1 VSADRAQQPAQ
12 EGLDLGAAWPFGGTK
27 HGGDEAALAVEH
39 HDGLKAVFVVMRV
52 EQPQLLAAVH
62 RVERVVDIERDPFG
76 NLGERPAIEIDH
88 CTAHSQQRAN
98 VRQVLQSRDR
108 RLRAQL
114 PIRRRQIERHL
125 EHRVAA
131 QGIGVDPVLVA
142 GADHQ
147 QSKPND
153 IRQAVGD
160 LLGRPRINHAR
171 GQPIR
176 DPKPLFDFAQRQHAA
191 V

>member
-1 VSADRAQQPAQ
+1 M
-12 EGLDLGAAWPFGGTK
+12 G
-27 HGGDEAALAVEH
+27 
-39 HDGLKAVFVVMRV
+39 V
-52 EQPQLLAAVH
+52 EQPQLLATVD

-76 NLGERPAIEIDH
+76 NLGERPAIEVDH
-88 CTAHSQQRAN
+88 RATHPQQGAN

-131 QGIGVDPVLVA
+131 QGIGVDPVLVP

-147 QSKPND
+147 QPKAND
-153 IRQAVGD
+153 VRHAVGD
-160 LLGRPRINHAR
+160 LLRRPRINHAR
-171 GQPIR
+171 GKPVR
-176 DPKPLFDFAQRQHAA
+176 DPKTLFDLTQRQDAA
-191 V
+191 VRRQEPAVEFDHNRFARNR